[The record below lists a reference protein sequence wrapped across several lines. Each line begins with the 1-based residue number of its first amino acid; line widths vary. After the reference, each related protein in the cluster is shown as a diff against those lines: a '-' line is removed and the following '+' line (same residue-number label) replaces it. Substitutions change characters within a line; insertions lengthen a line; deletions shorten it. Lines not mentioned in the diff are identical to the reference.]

1 MASLSK
7 LTCEETFRRLDDFLD
22 RELPEA
28 EMEQVREAGRRMLAK
43 AALAKARQWRF
54 EISPARPATD
64 GIAAVR
70 VPVDFILN
78 DLPADAYGKWQAYVP
93 GPRQKAP
100 WDRGS
105 GSEQAL
111 GALASGG
118 FYPLNSRIKLR

>member
-1 MASLSK
+1 
-7 LTCEETFRRLDDFLD
+7 
-22 RELPEA
+22 
-28 EMEQVREAGRRMLAK
+28 MLAK

-78 DLPADAYGKWQAYVP
+78 DQPAAYGKWQAYVP

-100 WDRGS
+100 RDRGS

-118 FYPLNSRIKLR
+118 FYPLNSQIKRREPQSPEG